1 MRGVAPME
9 HIDTLIVSDNR
20 MVRESLVALLSG
32 TRFTVRQVAASPA
45 LHLSGLESGL
55 AAARLALVVID
66 EEAAGMIGQVAEA
79 LPEVRI
85 VALALRDTEGLM
97 LRSLQ
102 LGASA
107 YLTEDVSP
115 ADLLKTLEVVIA
127 DCAVLP
133 MSFLGRLCLAAEP
146 VRAPGPV
153 AALTGLQ
160 RADGTSLSS
169 LSSREVNILEGL
181 ALGES
186 NKVIARNLDIAEAT
200 VKVHVKAILRKVRV
214 KNRTQA
220 AVWAMNKGIV
230 SNGSVPTERFGGLVP
245 PLPLVGGRDSFS
257 SGALSSGALAAVA

>member
-1 MRGVAPME
+1 ME

-20 MVRESLVALLSG
+20 MVRESLVSLLAG

-45 LHLSGLESGL
+45 LPLSGLE
-55 AAARLALVVID
+55 AARLALVVID
-66 EEAAGMIGQVAEA
+66 EEAGDLIGQVAEA
-79 LPEVRI
+79 LPEVKI

-133 MSFLGRLCLAAEP
+133 MSFLGRLCLAVEP
-146 VRAPGPV
+146 VRSPGPV

-230 SNGSVPTERFGGLVP
+230 SHGSAPVERFGGLVS
-245 PLPLVGGRDSFS
+245 PLPLSAGRDGFA
-257 SGALSSGALAAVA
+257 SGPLSSGILAAVA

>member
-1 MRGVAPME
+1 ME

-32 TRFTVRQVAASPA
+32 TRFTVRQVAVSAA
-45 LHLSGLESGL
+45 LQPCDLQDV
-55 AAARLALVVID
+55 RMALVVID
-66 EEAAGMIGQVAEA
+66 EEAAGIVGQVAEA
-79 LPEVRI
+79 LPNVKI

-102 LGASA
+102 FGASA

-115 ADLLKTLEVVIA
+115 TDLLKTLEVVIA

-133 MSFLGRLCLAAEP
+133 VSFLGRLCLAVDGVRTPEP
-146 VRAPGPV
+146 AT
-153 AALTGLQ
+153 ALMGLQ

-220 AVWAMNKGIV
+220 AVWAMNRGIV
-230 SNGSVPTERFGGLVP
+230 SSGSGPAERLSGLAH
-245 PLPLVGGRDSFS
+245 PLPVAAARERFS
-257 SGALSSGALAAVA
+257 SGAISGAMALV

>member
-1 MRGVAPME
+1 ME
-9 HIDTLIVSDNR
+9 HVDTLIVSDNR

-32 TRFTVRQVAASPA
+32 TRFTVRQVAACPG
-45 LHLSGLESGL
+45 LHLDDLE
-55 AAARLALVVID
+55 AARLALVVID
-66 EEAAGMIGQVAEA
+66 EEAACIVGQVAEA
-79 LPEVRI
+79 LPEVKI

-133 MSFLGRLCLAAEP
+133 MSFLGRLCLTADP

-220 AVWAMNKGIV
+220 AVWAMNRGIV
-230 SNGSVPTERFGGLVP
+230 TSAAPPAERFGSVLSP
-245 PLPLVGGRDSFS
+245 FPLVSGRDGFT
-257 SGALSSGALAAVA
+257 SGTLVAVA

>member
-1 MRGVAPME
+1 ME

-20 MVRESLVALLSG
+20 MVRESLIALLSG
-32 TRFTVRQVAASPA
+32 TRFVVRQVAASPA
-45 LHLSGLESGL
+45 LHLSDLK
-55 AAARLALVVID
+55 AAHLALVVID
-66 EEAAGMIGQVAEA
+66 EEAAGIVRQVAEA
-79 LPEVRI
+79 LPEVKI

-133 MSFLGRLCLAAEP
+133 VSFLGRLCLAFDP
-146 VRAPGPV
+146 VRTPGPV

-160 RADGTSLSS
+160 RADGTSLAS

-230 SNGSVPTERFGGLVP
+230 TNGCAPAERFGGLVP
-245 PLPLVGGRDSFS
+245 PLPLVAGRDSF
-257 SGALSSGALAAVA
+257 SGALAAVA

>member
-1 MRGVAPME
+1 ME

-32 TRFTVRQVAASPA
+32 TRFTVRQVAASPG
-45 LHLSGLESGL
+45 LHLADLE
-55 AAARLALVVID
+55 AARLALVVID
-66 EEAAGMIGQVAEA
+66 EEAACIVGQVAEA
-79 LPEVRI
+79 LPEVKI

-115 ADLLKTLEVVIA
+115 SDLLKTLEVVIA

-133 MSFLGRLCLAAEP
+133 MSFLGRLCLAADP

-153 AALTGLQ
+153 APLTGLQ

-220 AVWAMNKGIV
+220 AVWAMNRGIV
-230 SNGSVPTERFGGLVP
+230 TSGAAPAERFGSLLS
-245 PLPLVGGRDSFS
+245 PLPRVSGRDGFT
-257 SGALSSGALAAVA
+257 SGTLAAVA

>member
-1 MRGVAPME
+1 ME
-9 HIDTLIVSDNR
+9 QIDTLIVSDNR

-32 TRFTVRQVAASPA
+32 TRFMVRQVAASMA
-45 LHLSGLESGL
+45 LHLCDLQ
-55 AAARLALVVID
+55 AARMALVVID
-66 EEAAGMIGQVAEA
+66 EEAAGIVGQVAEA
-79 LPEVRI
+79 MPDVKI

-107 YLTEDVSP
+107 YLTENVSP
-115 ADLLKTLEVVIA
+115 NDLLKTLEVVIA

-133 MSFLGRLCLAAEP
+133 MSFLGRLCLAASDP
-146 VRAPGPV
+146 VRTPV
-153 AALTGLQ
+153 TALLGLQ

-220 AVWAMNKGIV
+220 AVWAMNKGVV
-230 SNGSVPTERFGGLVP
+230 SHGGAAERFGTLAA
-245 PLPLVGGRDSFS
+245 PLPPGVGRERF
-257 SGALSSGALAAVA
+257 AAGALALA